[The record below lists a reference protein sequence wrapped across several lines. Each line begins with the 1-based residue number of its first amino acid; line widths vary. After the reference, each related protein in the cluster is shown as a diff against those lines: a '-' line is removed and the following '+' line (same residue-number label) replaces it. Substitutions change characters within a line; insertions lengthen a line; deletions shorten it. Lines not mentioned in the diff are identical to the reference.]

1 MKDQLMEI
9 LEDIRPDVDFENET
23 SLIDGGILDS
33 MDVVAI
39 VGELNDE
46 FDITIG
52 VEKLIPENFNSAD
65 AMLKLVQSLQDED

>member
-1 MKDQLMEI
+1 MKEQLLEI
-9 LEDIRPDVDFENET
+9 LEEVRPDVDFESET

-39 VGELNDE
+39 VGEVNDA

-52 VEKLIPENFNSAD
+52 VEKLIPENFNSVD
-65 AMLKLVQSLQDED
+65 AMVKLIETIQEEE

>member
-1 MKDQLMEI
+1 MREQLIEI
-9 LEDIRPDVDFENET
+9 LEGVRPDVDFESET

-52 VEKLIPENFNSAD
+52 VEKLVPENFNSAD
-65 AMLKLVQSLQDED
+65 AILKLVESLQDED